1 MKPGTVARYK
11 SALLG
16 VRAFAR
22 LRFLL
27 LPEIHASVADTANSM
42 QLNAGSISVHT
53 RPLSGKNDVSLIEL
67 LLRSLRHA
75 VGCFGKEHIGMQCVA
90 IVLINTGN
98 GLESPIRLTKFLLV

>member
-27 LPEIHASVADTANSM
+27 LPEIRASVADTANSM

-67 LLRSLRHA
+67 FVEVVAACCRLLRERAYRHVMCCNCLDKHRKWSRIA
-75 VGCFGKEHIGMQCVA
+75 Y
-90 IVLINTGN
+90 
-98 GLESPIRLTKFLLV
+98 